1 MLDMK
6 TLEDRW
12 YVTMKTYKFAIF
24 EILRDFLIWHI
35 YIYCMYIIFLHIE
48 STDSM
53 IHVAIAVAGIST
65 IINEPSVRLVC
76 GSHMLDL
83 QPDLNFTSYNVHSCV
98 WHGKLSI
105 VPRHIYPSL
114 PTREYSSPTRLV
126 DGYIRM
132 EVYWRVR
139 SEKNHYAS
147 AVACALY

>member
-1 MLDMK
+1 MA
-6 TLEDRW
+6 
-12 YVTMKTYKFAIF
+12 YN
-24 EILRDFLIWHI
+24 
-35 YIYCMYIIFLHIE
+35 YCMYAVYHIE
-48 STDSM
+48 STDYRLYDTCSL
-53 IHVAIAVAGIST
+53 AIAAAGIST
-65 IINEPSVRLVC
+65 IINEPSERLVC

-139 SEKNHYAS
+139 SAKNHYAS